1 MLVIIDYGMGNL
13 GSLKNMFRAI
23 GQEVFIESCPS
34 RISQAERIVLPGVGS
49 FDAAMQSI
57 HQIPDLSEVIK
68 SKALEEKIPVLG
80 ICLGMQILLDSSEE
94 GVMPGLGVIEGKVL
108 RFPTSEGFKV
118 PHMGWNV
125 ALPTNLG
132 DRLFPD
138 ISKDA
143 KYYFAHSYYARVK
156 DPENSM
162 MTTEYSLK
170 FDSAI
175 CKENVL
181 GVQFHPEKSHRFGME
196 LLKFFLEYS

>member
-13 GSLKNMFRAI
+13 GSLKNMFRTI
-23 GQEVFIESCPS
+23 GQEAFIESCPS

-57 HQIPDLSEVIK
+57 HQIPDLIELIK
-68 SKALEEKIPVLG
+68 SKALDEKIPVLG

-94 GVMPGLGVIEGKVL
+94 GVMPGLGIIEGKVL
-108 RFPTSEGFKV
+108 RFPTAEGFKV

-132 DRLFPD
+132 DRMFPD

-143 KYYFAHSYYARVK
+143 KYYFAHSYYAQVR
-156 DPENSM
+156 DQENSM

-196 LLKFFLEYS
+196 LLEFFLEYS

>member
-57 HQIPDLSEVIK
+57 HQISDLSKVIK

-94 GVMPGLGVIEGKVL
+94 GVMPGLGIIGGKVL
-108 RFPTSEGFKV
+108 RFPTTEGFKV

-138 ISKDA
+138 ISNDA
-143 KYYFAHSYYARVK
+143 KYYFAHSYYAQVK